1 MRYINKN
8 IFLSFISFLIITGSF
23 FYLYLYLFKEKTK
36 LIKFVPSGISINF
49 EVDISNNI
57 EDIENFLINYE
68 FIKSYLIR
76 LNDNDLNVEII
87 LKEPFAKNNLNQE
100 IIFKD
105 GSIGTFSYFNTEF
118 INTIDLVDSSNE
130 TLQINDYLDKSIVY
144 LKRIFNINQIKFI
157 DSRRYDLYLEDNLRI
172 MLPKKIDQKLL
183 IFLEENFNLLKQNSN
198 FQDYLDLRNFHEKTI
213 RAK

>member
-8 IFLSFISFLIITGSF
+8 IFLSFISFLIIIGSC

-76 LNDNDLNVEII
+76 LNNNDLNVEII

-105 GSIGTFSYFNTEF
+105 GSIGSFSYFNTEF

>member
-8 IFLSFISFLIITGSF
+8 IFLSFISFLIITGSC

-76 LNDNDLNVEII
+76 LNNNDLNVEII

-105 GSIGTFSYFNTEF
+105 GSIGSFSYFNTEF

-157 DSRRYDLYLEDNLRI
+157 DGRRYDLYLEDNLRI

-183 IFLEENFNLLKQNSN
+183 IFLEENFNLLKKNSN

>member
-8 IFLSFISFLIITGSF
+8 IFLSFISFLIIIGSC

-36 LIKFVPSGISINF
+36 LIKFAPSGISINF

-105 GSIGTFSYFNTEF
+105 GSIGSFSYFNSEF

>member
-8 IFLSFISFLIITGSF
+8 IFLSFISFLIITGSC

-36 LIKFVPSGISINF
+36 LIKFAPSGISINF

-68 FIKSYLIR
+68 FIESYLIR
-76 LNDNDLNVEII
+76 LNENDLNVEII

-105 GSIGTFSYFNTEF
+105 GSIGSFSYFNNEF

>member
-8 IFLSFISFLIITGSF
+8 IFLSFISFFIIIGSC

-36 LIKFVPSGISINF
+36 LIKFAPSGISINF

-105 GSIGTFSYFNTEF
+105 GSIGSFSYFNTEF

>member
-8 IFLSFISFLIITGSF
+8 IFLSFISFLIIIGSC

-36 LIKFVPSGISINF
+36 LIKFAPSGISINF

-105 GSIGTFSYFNTEF
+105 GSIGSFSYFNTEF